1 MQKFLEVSIKLIKLH
16 HLHVNLFII
25 CLNELQWICFQYI
38 SEGKDKKNNFGKS
51 VNSAQLHTKT
61 LCPPGNVNIN
71 MENLKSQL
79 FNELGDMGEE
89 NKWSSNTSMV
99 SLPLGIDSDN
109 DHSETNQKSRRQ
121 MILTL
126 LTMQIHRIHVMEA
139 VLLHLQQTIKI
150 LIYQHL
156 QKSKV
161 RNIYFLIQIDEK

>member
-1 MQKFLEVSIKLIKLH
+1 
-16 HLHVNLFII
+16 
-25 CLNELQWICFQYI
+25 
-38 SEGKDKKNNFGKS
+38 
-51 VNSAQLHTKT
+51 
-61 LCPPGNVNIN
+61 

-89 NKWSSNTSMV
+89 NKWSSN

-139 VLLHLQQTIKI
+139 VLLHLQQTINI
-150 LIYQHL
+150 LIHQHL

-161 RNIYFLIQIDEK
+161 RNIYFLIQIDKK

>member
-1 MQKFLEVSIKLIKLH
+1 
-16 HLHVNLFII
+16 
-25 CLNELQWICFQYI
+25 
-38 SEGKDKKNNFGKS
+38 
-51 VNSAQLHTKT
+51 
-61 LCPPGNVNIN
+61 
-71 MENLKSQL
+71 MENIKSQL

-89 NKWSSNTSMV
+89 NKWSSN
-99 SLPLGIDSDN
+99 SLPLSIDSDN

-139 VLLHLQQTIKI
+139 VLLHLQQTINI
-150 LIYQHL
+150 LIHQHL